1 MPPQTRLRA
10 ASKSATPGSI
20 KQARAVVSPS
30 KRIKTE
36 QSTSTLPEGKSP
48 IKRKTKTVVK
58 QALLEPVPPPPRW
71 KETYGLIEE
80 QRKTFIAPVDTMGCD
95 KAGDAPETSHLI
107 ERSERD
113 RRLSCLVSLM
123 LSSQTKDEV
132 TAQATLNLRL
142 HLKNSLT
149 VDSLREATV
158 EEIAECIKKVGFWNK
173 KAQFIK
179 LMADDL
185 FLKHDSDVPKTLDE
199 LVALKG
205 VGPKMAF
212 LALSNAWSINLGIGV
227 DTHVHRISNRLGW
240 VKTNDPEGTRIN
252 LESWLPKHLY
262 QDINHLLVGFGQVI
276 CLPIGPKCEDCYVGK
291 IGGLCP
297 SSKIESNLT
306 KLRRVKSNSS
316 SPRKVSNRSPSR
328 AHIPIKL
335 EEQEVKKDGDEEEEE
350 YKPKSKSSRFFQNL
364 GIVKQEEEDSI
375 VDIKEEPHNNRN
387 AVDPSSPLTELDND
401 LDNLQSCSTHQS
413 LNW

>member
-20 KQARAVVSPS
+20 KQARVVVSPS

-95 KAGDAPETSHLI
+95 KAGDAPETSHLM

-185 FLKHDSDVPKTLDE
+185 FLKHDSDVPKTLAEDS
-199 LVALKG
+199 AMIQTG

-252 LESWLPKHLY
+252 LEISTKIL
-262 QDINHLLVGFGQVI
+262 IHLLVGFGQVI
-276 CLPIGPKCEDCYVGK
+276 CLPIGPKCEDCYVGR

-306 KLRRVKSNSS
+306 KLKGLNLIHQVPEKS
-316 SPRKVSNRSPSR
+316 VNRSPSR
-328 AHIPIKL
+328 AHISIKL
-335 EEQEVKKDGDEEEEE
+335 EDEAVKKDDEEEEE
-350 YKPKSKSSRFFQNL
+350 YKPKLKSSRFFQNL

-413 LNW
+413 LNWFAS